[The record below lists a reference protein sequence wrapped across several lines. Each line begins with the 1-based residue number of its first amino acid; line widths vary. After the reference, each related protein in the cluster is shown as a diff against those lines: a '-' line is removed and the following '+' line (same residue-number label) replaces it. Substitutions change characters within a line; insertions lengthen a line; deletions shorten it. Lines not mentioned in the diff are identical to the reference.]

1 MLYVLSAGEIVLLMF
16 ILLLYIAVTNTLN
29 RHYYTKR
36 IRKIEKAIKELNN
49 YGYTDTNI
57 D

>member
-1 MLYVLSAGEIVLLMF
+1 MLYVLSAGEIVLLMLIF
-16 ILLLYIAVTNTLN
+16 LLYIAVTNILN

-49 YGYTDTNI
+49 YGYTDI
-57 D
+57 DIN

>member
-1 MLYVLSAGEIVLLMF
+1 MLYVLSAGEIMLIVF
-16 ILLLYIAVTNTLN
+16 ILFLYIAITNMIN

-49 YGYTDTNI
+49 YGSTDINV